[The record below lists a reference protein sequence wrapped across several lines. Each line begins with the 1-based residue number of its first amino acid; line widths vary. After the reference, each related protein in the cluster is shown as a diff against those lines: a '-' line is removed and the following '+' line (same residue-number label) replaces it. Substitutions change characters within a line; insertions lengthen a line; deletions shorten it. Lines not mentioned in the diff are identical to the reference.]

1 MGNLKRNDTNELTKQ
16 TVRGGSHSLRE
27 PKLLTVAGG
36 EGWGGEGS
44 QGVWGGHVHTAVFK
58 MDNCWANTLR
68 KPDWKETRAPQCSSQ
83 HCLS

>member
-16 TVRGGSHSLRE
+16 KQTHSLRE

-36 EGWGGEGS
+36 EGWGGSGEGS

-68 KPDWKETRAPQCSSQ
+68 KPDLKETRAPQRSSQ